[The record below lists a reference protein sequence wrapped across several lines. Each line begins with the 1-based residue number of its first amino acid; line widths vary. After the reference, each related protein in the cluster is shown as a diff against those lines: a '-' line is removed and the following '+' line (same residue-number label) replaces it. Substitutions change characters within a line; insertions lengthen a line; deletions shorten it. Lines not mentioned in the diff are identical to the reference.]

1 MNFGNG
7 GYNAHGD
14 TEYCILEHMDHA
26 CGMGIALIDHIGC
39 TRHYLKHSAT
49 SWDNSKGTYKM
60 KGGLYFRQDVDDTKQ
75 LESLGDNKRWNR
87 TTYGGG
93 GGYNST
99 SSRSTSVTKDEQLN
113 FEMVKYIVNRYDG
126 HILALKDEVLEAI
139 KGICEKSEIDFK
151 LFETAVA
158 EKFNND
164 IKF

>member
-7 GYNAHGD
+7 GYNAHSE

-39 TRHYLKHSAT
+39 TRHYLKHASSTWGAV
-49 SWDNSKGTYKM
+49 KGSYKM
-60 KGGLYFRQDVDDTKQ
+60 KGGFYIPREVDDTKQ
-75 LESLGDNKRWNR
+75 LESLGDNKRWSR
-87 TTYGGG
+87 TTYGG
-93 GGYNST
+93 YNSNT
-99 SSRSTSVTKDEQLN
+99 RSTTTSVTKDEQLN

-139 KGICEKSEIDFK
+139 KGICEKSNVDFK
-151 LFETAVA
+151 LFETAIA